1 MNSNEFS
8 QDKKSKTQKKRE
20 MIALQELG
28 EELARLNA
36 GQLAKIPLSDE
47 MLEAIHDVQSMSKH
61 GARYRQMQYIGKLMR
76 EADVAHIQEALDI
89 LRNKNNLATAH
100 FHQLEKWRDQLIAG
114 NEEIVDDILHSFPAV
129 NIQHL
134 RQLVRNAQKEQADGK
149 SPKASR
155 EIFRYLKQMQE
166 QTQKSDSRG
175 QTIDNDE

>member
-1 MNSNEFS
+1 MNNTEIAAE
-8 QDKKSKTQKKRE
+8 KKSKTQKKLE

-47 MLEAIHDVQSMSKH
+47 MREAIHDVQSMSKH

-76 EADVAHIQEALDI
+76 KVDVAHIQEALDI
-89 LRNKNNLATAH
+89 LRNKNNRATAH

-114 NEEIVDDILHSFPAV
+114 NEATMNDILNSFSDV
-129 NIQHL
+129 DIQHL

-155 EIFRYLKQMQE
+155 EIFRYLKGLKEAADRSQNSE
-166 QTQKSDSRG
+166 ASS
-175 QTIDNDE
+175 